1 MRAARAK
8 EGLPQVPEMEEDER
22 GVDDVDVSVVRQIEH
37 EIEKKVE
44 TADVGIRITK
54 EDGKTHFESTLFEGN
69 VLSIKK
75 KMAMGLEDGEEE
87 DDFEGEEKKDALARL
102 GSKARRKRLRKL
114 KRQPSK
120 YVPPPCEVEVS
131 NLPFTKRNGPK
142 FCSNIGLKYVRFLI
156 AFPMEA
162 LNRNLIIWKSV
173 DDTRGVTNPSLSIV
187 RSAPRWC
194 TPTWT

>member
-1 MRAARAK
+1 
-8 EGLPQVPEMEEDER
+8 
-22 GVDDVDVSVVRQIEH
+22 
-37 EIEKKVE
+37 
-44 TADVGIRITK
+44 
-54 EDGKTHFESTLFEGN
+54 
-69 VLSIKK
+69 
-75 KMAMGLEDGEEE
+75 MGLEDGEEE
-87 DDFEGEEKKDALARL
+87 DDFEEEKKDAPARL

-162 LNRNLIIWKSV
+162 LNRNLIIWKIADLYQGRDLLPFDRAVGTAMVYAHLDMKNIVGHVPWLENLRRRAASL
-173 DDTRGVTNPSLSIV
+173 DDAHRRQFSLACV
-187 RSAPRWC
+187 QFKAMLSAILCRRDG
-194 TPTWT
+194 